1 MEFIKIK
8 TFKNL
13 LGGLQLPKRKI
24 KLLSVAFN
32 TQQSSNF
39 FNLVTSFVKDFW
51 ECTLNIY
58 VCSIC
63 ELYAF
68 SHVVVY

>member
-39 FNLVTSFVKDFW
+39 FNLVTSFVKDF
-51 ECTLNIY
+51 
-58 VCSIC
+58 
-63 ELYAF
+63 
-68 SHVVVY
+68 